1 MILPLFLT
9 DDVNEMVIG
18 RRAPARDQ
26 FAMPPSKLVE
36 VGRPHVDPLDFTR
49 FFSECAPRLH
59 RWIARRC
66 GGDKTVAEDLV
77 QEVFTQAWKNW
88 ERVGCYE
95 NPHAW
100 VFLVARQ
107 MVARYRRSR
116 ARLAVAV
123 PDIRDHLIGDTDG
136 LLDFTRALPHLPL
149 EHRRV
154 AFLVFALEYT
164 PAEAA
169 YVLELN
175 PSTVRS
181 HIHRVRLLI
190 SRRRLI
196 GQPGNEEG

>member
-1 MILPLFLT
+1 
-9 DDVNEMVIG
+9 
-18 RRAPARDQ
+18 
-26 FAMPPSKLVE
+26 MPPTCKNSCLSSVNGRLVPRLLQRLVE
-36 VGRPHVDPLDFTR
+36 LGVSHAEPLDFTK

-66 GGDKTVAEDLV
+66 GSDKTLAEDLV

-107 MVARYRRSR
+107 MVARYHRSR
-116 ARLAVAV
+116 AKLADVV

-136 LLDFTRALPHLPL
+136 LVDFTRALPHLSL

-164 PAEAA
+164 PLASSASM
-169 YVLELN
+169 
-175 PSTVRS
+175 STVMTPKKLTFSLRAGEMRARS
-181 HIHRVRLLI
+181 TSSPARMP
-190 SRRRLI
+190 S
-196 GQPGNEEG
+196 PS